1 MRKIVSQSIEMGRVG
16 DPVQILAWAQLRPK
30 IYAYRNTQAPEAND
44 YYVGLTFYLFQVFPN
59 PLREFIFTDIIRSD
73 ANNGLILV
81 FR

>member
-1 MRKIVSQSIEMGRVG
+1 MRKIVSQSIEIGRVG

-59 PLREFIFTDIIRSD
+59 PMREFIFTDITPSD

>member
-1 MRKIVSQSIEMGRVG
+1 MRKIVSQSIEIDRVW
-16 DPVQILAWAQLRPK
+16 DPVQILAWAQLRPR
-30 IYAYRNTQAPEAND
+30 IYAYLNTQAPEAND

-59 PLREFIFTDIIRSD
+59 PLREFIFTYITRSD